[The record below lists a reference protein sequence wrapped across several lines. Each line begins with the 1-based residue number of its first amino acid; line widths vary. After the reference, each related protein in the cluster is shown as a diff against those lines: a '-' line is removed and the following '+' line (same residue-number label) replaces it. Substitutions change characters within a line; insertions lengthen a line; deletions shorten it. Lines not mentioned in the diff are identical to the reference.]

1 MELIPIIK
9 LALVV
14 FSGVVG
20 ILMIVSYF
28 IYKIKNSKVPKRSEM
43 QTPAVKQFVTST
55 HKAKTQTLQ
64 TPAVAQNDQAYYVP
78 QRKAHENIAKQ
89 KPNLAPRERF
99 QVLNS
104 QKVDLRPALINAEQ
118 ERAFYQPGTYYNEF
132 VPTQTARSLFDR
144 YSHGN
149 DRLHKL
155 KFNGNA

>member
-14 FSGVVG
+14 FTGVVG

-28 IYKIKNSKVPKRSEM
+28 IYKIKNSKVPKRSEI
-43 QTPAVKQFVTST
+43 QAQSVKQFVTSS

-78 QRKAHENIAKQ
+78 QRKAHENNVKQ
-89 KPNLAPRERF
+89 KPILAPRERF

-104 QKVDLRPALINAEQ
+104 QNVEVRPALINAEQ
-118 ERAFYQPGTYYNEF
+118 ERAFYQPGTNYNVF
-132 VPTQTARSLFDR
+132 TPSHTARSLFDR